1 MKEAGNYDS
10 RKGRKKNFIK
20 KKKEKETSKQA
31 PNTEVLKLTGK
42 IKHLNSDV
50 SISCWLKK

>member
-1 MKEAGNYDS
+1 MTPKKEG
-10 RKGRKKNFIK
+10 KKFY
-20 KKKEKETSKQA
+20 KEKETSKQA